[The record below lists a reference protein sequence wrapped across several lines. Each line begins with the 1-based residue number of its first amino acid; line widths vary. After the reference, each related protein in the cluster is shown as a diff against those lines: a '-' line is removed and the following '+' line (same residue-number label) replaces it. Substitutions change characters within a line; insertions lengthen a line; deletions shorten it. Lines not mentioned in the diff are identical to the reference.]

1 MGARWR
7 TPIGGGQGRYPCF
20 PVASS
25 SRTTDFVLPI
35 ALIFSEDWGGVD
47 RQTIWWINNDLDI
60 ADGQLVFAGR
70 HLAVA
75 VFFGRADPAVKL
87 IDAGLQL
94 AVAANTLNGYAA
106 GAGAGAIIFHDEVV
120 LNRWTNVHFLSR
132 LHHFLYLR
140 LTLLHPLKCSIG

>member
-35 ALIFSEDWGGVD
+35 ALIFREDWGGVD
-47 RQTIWWINNDLDI
+47 RQTIWWINNDIDI
-60 ADGQLVFAGR
+60 LDGQLVFADR

-75 VFFGRADPAVKL
+75 VFSVRADPAVKL
-87 IDAGLQL
+87 IDAGLPL
-94 AVAANTLNGYAA
+94 PVTANTLNGLPAGAAA
-106 GAGAGAIIFHDEVV
+106 GA
-120 LNRWTNVHFLSR
+120 
-132 LHHFLYLR
+132 
-140 LTLLHPLKCSIG
+140 